1 MSQLKYLQLCR
12 SPRQSILVDIKQVD
26 CYVVPSRENHWIE
39 RGMRYSYKYR
49 EQQRLVPFQDCID
62 SWGVAKPYFGHC
74 ANCCCDAPWW
84 FLIVCVVIWFEDSW
98 SLEENEPNH
107 DFDLVSKEHV
117 PWCGETSLLW
127 WWRQRWS
134 LTRIACWRCSVV
146 RPRLFLTGQF
156 HNRRCAF
163 PTTTVSCAM
172 MWIA

>member
-1 MSQLKYLQLCR
+1 
-12 SPRQSILVDIKQVD
+12 
-26 CYVVPSRENHWIE
+26 
-39 RGMRYSYKYR
+39 
-49 EQQRLVPFQDCID
+49 
-62 SWGVAKPYFGHC
+62 
-74 ANCCCDAPWW
+74 
-84 FLIVCVVIWFEDSW
+84 
-98 SLEENEPNH
+98 
-107 DFDLVSKEHV
+107 
-117 PWCGETSLLW
+117 LLW